1 MGGPLSYEPFILP
14 QTNQTLHGAAVYRGS
29 VDASAWG
36 ATLQQIITPAP
47 HLGRF
52 CPVDIWTHGDA
63 VGYRSNTGNPLV
75 SLGWT
80 TTAASQFVDL
90 VAASTRP
97 PDEVNRFVQWS
108 AIGSVATPV
117 QPVPSG
123 QPIVCRVG
131 TKAGSTTTG
140 AAYTQPAIGGT
151 VLVSLSPAA
160 AWPIV
165 GGTVY
170 VGTVGAAFDVYTVT
184 ALTGS
189 TPFASITLRL
199 EVANVVAPGGTV
211 ASGRTI
217 AAAATF
223 SVFVLG
229 VHRRARWE

>member
-1 MGGPLSYEPFILP
+1 MSYEPFVLP
-14 QTNQTLHGAAVYRGS
+14 QTNQTLHAAAVYRGTI
-29 VDASAWG
+29 DASAWG
-36 ATLQQIITPAP
+36 DTLQQIITPAP

-52 CPVDIWTHGDA
+52 CPSDIWAHGDA
-63 VGYRSNTGNPLV
+63 VGYRSTSGNPLV

-80 TTAASQFVDL
+80 SSGTALYTDL

-97 PDEVNRFVQWS
+97 PDEVNRFVQWT

-123 QPIVCRVG
+123 QPIVCRIG
-131 TKAGSTTTG
+131 TKAGSTSTS
-140 AAYTQPAIGGT
+140 AAFTQPAVGST
-151 VLVSLSPAA
+151 VLVSLSPSA

-170 VGTVGAAFDVYTVT
+170 VGVIGSARDVYTVT

-199 EVANVVAPGGTV
+199 EEANAVAPGGTV
-211 ASGRTI
+211 PSGRTV
-217 AAAATF
+217 AAAATH
-223 SVFVLG
+223 SIFVHG
-229 VHRRARWE
+229 VHRRSRWP